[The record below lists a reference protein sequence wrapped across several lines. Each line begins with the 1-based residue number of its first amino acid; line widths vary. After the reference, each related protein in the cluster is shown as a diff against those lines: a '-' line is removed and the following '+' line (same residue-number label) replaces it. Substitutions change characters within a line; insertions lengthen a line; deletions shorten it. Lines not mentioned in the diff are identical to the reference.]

1 MANSPPT
8 QKEKTISLRIP
19 IALDKK
25 AGDASKKLHLKKSD
39 VFRLATERGIDVLL
53 AQLTSNHNAA

>member
-1 MANSPPT
+1 MANSSPA

-19 IALDKK
+19 VALDKK
-25 AGDASKKLHLKKSD
+25 ANDAAKKLHLKKSD

-53 AQLTSNHNAA
+53 TQLSTPTAAA